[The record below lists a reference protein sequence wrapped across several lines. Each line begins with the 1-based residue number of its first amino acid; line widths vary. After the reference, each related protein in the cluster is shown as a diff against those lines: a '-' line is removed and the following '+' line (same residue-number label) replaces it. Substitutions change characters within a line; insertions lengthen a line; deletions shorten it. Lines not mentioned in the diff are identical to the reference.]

1 MSSCGS
7 VDGGS
12 VCPGGVFVVGG
23 SVFETSVDDADES
36 VSESSQ
42 CLVVEVAGCSPLVVE
57 RSWLLDCSLGNRT
70 PIGPGRRRDA
80 GYGPGEP
87 GQRACGL
94 TPL

>member
-23 SVFETSVDDADES
+23 SVFEAAVEDADES

-42 CLVVEVAGCSPLVVE
+42 CLVVEVAGCFSFVVE
-57 RSWLLDCSLGNRT
+57 GSGSWASG
-70 PIGPGRRRDA
+70 
-80 GYGPGEP
+80 
-87 GQRACGL
+87 
-94 TPL
+94 